1 MDTKPQLDLNKELLS
16 RGGDCNMVNIFRVSD
31 IIKYEKRGKY
41 LPVMPKVKYDNYFIV
56 KCLLKSN
63 VARVISLT

>member
-31 IIKYEKRGKY
+31 IIKYEKRGKCS
-41 LPVMPKVKYDNYFIV
+41 PIMPEAKYDNYFIV

>member
-41 LPVMPKVKYDNYFIV
+41 LPIMPEAKYDNYFIV

-63 VARVISLT
+63 VAGVISLT